1 MESTL
6 VSGGQQEVFP
16 FAYLQSALTHMV
28 EEPEHMASF
37 VQPCALM
44 LAVFNGVPGNTQGHI
59 LRAVALNTQ
68 VIQFNSQEPNIP
80 PLQKAIPLV
89 KGPMLALQ

>member
-16 FAYLQSALTHMV
+16 FAYLQSALTHMF

-44 LAVFNGVPGNTQGHI
+44 LALVSQGTH
-59 LRAVALNTQ
+59 RARSCGQLC
-68 VIQFNSQEPNIP
+68 
-80 PLQKAIPLV
+80 
-89 KGPMLALQ
+89 